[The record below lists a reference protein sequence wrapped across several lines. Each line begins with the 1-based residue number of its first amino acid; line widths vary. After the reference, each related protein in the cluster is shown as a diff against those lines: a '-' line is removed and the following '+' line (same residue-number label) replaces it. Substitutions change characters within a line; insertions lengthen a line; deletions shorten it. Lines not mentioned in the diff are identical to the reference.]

1 VTAWPPWRR
10 DDPTQLLRYV
20 QPGALATVLPP
31 GSRPPGRSGAPPE
44 VRLRQVFAAFAA
56 ADVRYADEE
65 LGVGGEQ
72 DIRPPDQIFTRPGV
86 ANCLDLAVAFAGGC
100 LDAGLHPMVVT
111 LTPVSGGV
119 RHAIVVVWLR
129 GDLDAPD
136 YPLAEVVAA
145 REPAW
150 PGMGLRASWEA
161 AGEFVAVDVARV
173 ARGWPDPEAQP
184 ELGLAVAAA
193 GAMLTDNAWSWEVGV
208 DVGIEHRSVEGY
220 PLPRRPTVV
229 PLEEPYHAD
238 ARADTGSPLES
249 VRARNRVVPFEP
261 RGELDTIEDWCLAPA
276 DEPGRLR
283 LVLVHGV
290 GGAGKTRLAAELAH
304 RLIDRERWYGG
315 FLRRDLTRRR
325 TDPDDPLP
333 DIAWLAEV
341 IGPLLVVVDY
351 VEQADPATL
360 AGHLKVLAGRRWPT
374 VVLLTARFP
383 GDWRRELDN
392 ALGSRGVVPESFP
405 DIRLDAHH
413 PRMEVVYRRSYR
425 RFAPAS
431 GAPDTPPD
439 LPPAHRRWTTLD
451 VVMLGWLAARFP
463 QSGPPADRAT
473 LYERIL
479 DREFANWNAFL
490 AEKYHREADVT
501 ALRRAAAVVS
511 LLSPATSEATIAAL
525 RAGELAELSSLAPG
539 ELAGLLRRFLSD
551 PEEGGLALRPDPLA
565 DHLITRTFAPNELF
579 DQCTDVA
586 AGTGDSPDLT
596 GIGRLVV
603 NVTRAADSDA
613 GLAGALAD
621 RILRRHPQWWPV
633 ALGVTWTQGGPFVRP
648 LERLAEREDTPLPLA
663 ELAERVPLGHG
674 ALPRLALIAADHVA
688 RQQTSDVDDH
698 EALDRAARALNNLSN
713 RQAEAGDRASALTS
727 ITKAVTAYRRLAEAN
742 PDAFLPDLA
751 MSLNNLS
758 NRQAEAGDRASAL
771 TSITKAVTAYRRLAE
786 ANPDAF
792 LPDLAMSLNNLSG
805 RQAEA
810 GDRAGALTSIT
821 EAVTAYRRLAEANPA
836 AFLPDLAGSLN
847 NLSVSQAEVGD
858 RAGALTSITEAVTAY
873 RRLAEANPA
882 AFLPNL
888 AMSLNNL
895 SLRQAEAGDRASAL
909 TSITEAVT
917 IRRRLAEANP
927 AAFLPDLATSLN
939 NLSNRQAEAGDRAN
953 ALTSITE
960 AVTIRRRL
968 AEANPAAFLPDLAMS
983 LNNLSLRQAE
993 AGDRASALTSITE
1006 AVTIRRRLAEANPAA
1021 FLPDLAMSLNNLS
1034 LRQAEAG
1041 DRASALTSITEA
1053 VTAYRRLAE
1062 ANPAAFLPN
1071 LATSLNNLSNRQAE
1085 AGDRANALTSIT
1097 EAVTAYRR
1105 LAEANP
1111 DAFLPDLAMSLNNL
1125 SNRQAEAGDRA
1136 NALTSIT
1143 EAVTA
1148 YRRLAEANPDAFLPD
1163 LAMSLNNL
1171 SNRQAEAGDRANALT
1186 SITEAVTI
1194 RRRLAEANP
1203 AAFLPDLAMSLNNLS
1218 NRQAEAGD
1226 RANALTSITEA
1237 VTIRRRLAEA
1247 NPAAFLPDLA
1257 MSLNNLSNRQAEAGD
1272 RANALTS
1279 ITEAVTIRR
1288 RLAEANPAAF
1298 LPDLA
1303 MSLNT
1308 LSNRQA
1314 EAGDRANALTSITE
1328 AVTAYRRLAD
1338 TNPAAFLPNLAGS
1351 LNNLSN
1357 RQAEAGDRANALTSI
1372 TEAVTIRRRLADT
1385 NPAAFLP
1392 DLATSLTTRAD
1403 LMVGEPGGVAAA
1415 VTAWDDATDQLPPPV
1430 RARLLA
1436 YRGRWHHDRGDAAA
1450 TRDDLLRAARLV
1462 DGDTPPGDP
1471 TQVSLA
1477 RQHVRA
1483 VLATAHQPGDD
1494 FPDWATRPVPDQ
1506 LIERANAW
1514 MTGDWPARRR
1524 MLTDQERPVDRDAL
1538 RVLAALY
1545 RDRPALDEWLALLA
1559 AIDSAGAEAVLADM
1573 DALAAAT
1580 NLVEEWIAT
1589 PSWNA
1594 SQAFLA
1600 AHHGLRDPV
1609 ARAVLERASGDPVAR
1624 QHLAILRLVDHVS
1637 PGAVFDAILD
1647 PADARELLFT
1657 LARRGASQDLAELL
1671 FATARIAADP
1681 FAAPL
1686 ALALYLALDAE
1697 PDEGAGTIDDAVA
1710 AAVTAASARDRREA
1724 LELLTALTRIRDDR
1738 AAILARIAAAFRN
1751 HTAS

>member
-1 VTAWPPWRR
+1 MTAWPPWRR

-758 NRQAEAGDRASAL
+758 
-771 TSITKAVTAYRRLAE
+771 
-786 ANPDAF
+786 
-792 LPDLAMSLNNLSG
+792 G

-810 GDRAGALTSIT
+810 
-821 EAVTAYRRLAEANPA
+821 
-836 AFLPDLAGSLN
+836 
-847 NLSVSQAEVGD
+847 GD

-927 AAFLPDLATSLN
+927 AAFLPDLAT
-939 NLSNRQAEAGDRAN
+939 
-953 ALTSITE
+953 
-960 AVTIRRRL
+960 
-968 AEANPAAFLPDLAMS
+968 
-983 LNNLSLRQAE
+983 
-993 AGDRASALTSITE
+993 
-1006 AVTIRRRLAEANPAA
+1006 
-1021 FLPDLAMSLNNLS
+1021 
-1034 LRQAEAG
+1034 
-1041 DRASALTSITEA
+1041 
-1053 VTAYRRLAE
+1053 
-1062 ANPAAFLPN
+1062 
-1071 LATSLNNLSNRQAE
+1071 
-1085 AGDRANALTSIT
+1085 
-1097 EAVTAYRR
+1097 
-1105 LAEANP
+1105 
-1111 DAFLPDLAMSLNNL
+1111 
-1125 SNRQAEAGDRA
+1125 
-1136 NALTSIT
+1136 
-1143 EAVTA
+1143 
-1148 YRRLAEANPDAFLPD
+1148 
-1163 LAMSLNNL
+1163 
-1171 SNRQAEAGDRANALT
+1171 
-1186 SITEAVTI
+1186 
-1194 RRRLAEANP
+1194 
-1203 AAFLPDLAMSLNNLS
+1203 
-1218 NRQAEAGD
+1218 
-1226 RANALTSITEA
+1226 
-1237 VTIRRRLAEA
+1237 
-1247 NPAAFLPDLA
+1247 
-1257 MSLNNLSNRQAEAGD
+1257 
-1272 RANALTS
+1272 
-1279 ITEAVTIRR
+1279 
-1288 RLAEANPAAF
+1288 
-1298 LPDLA
+1298 
-1303 MSLNT
+1303 
-1308 LSNRQA
+1308 
-1314 EAGDRANALTSITE
+1314 
-1328 AVTAYRRLAD
+1328 
-1338 TNPAAFLPNLAGS
+1338 S